1 MVTFNAATEFF
12 LFLSGLKIVKAAV
25 FLGAAS
31 LGIRYLAGILRRTAS
46 LKFEE
51 PVIVELL
58 TDLGKFMM
66 WFSAALITLSI
77 LGFSGIASSMG
88 TAAGFIALGV
98 SFALKDVIS
107 DTVAGIY
114 LAQDPDFNSGDQVE
128 VDGTKGKIED
138 IDLRK
143 TRLRLENGDLRVLN
157 NSDVE
162 KKWTLM
168 EE

>member
-1 MVTFNAATEFF
+1 MVTYHAATEILF
-12 LFLSGLKIVKAAV
+12 FLSGMKLVKAAV
-25 FLGAAS
+25 FLLVAAVGIQHLTRTLRKAAS
-31 LGIRYLAGILRRTAS
+31 V
-46 LKFEE
+46 KFKE

-58 TDLGKFMM
+58 ADLGKFMM

-88 TAAGFIALGV
+88 TAAGFVALGV

-128 VDGTKGKIED
+128 VDGTKGEIED

-143 TRLRLENGDLRVLN
+143 TRLRLENGDLKVLN

-162 KKWTLM
+162 KKWTLL